1 VLNGAAFRSIG
12 RVRSCSSPACRHPA
26 RRDARTCAL
35 CNAAAFRRWYKR
47 HRKGVLADRRAAADA
62 RSEEQRARDTARAK
76 LATAIRRGTI
86 VRESCR
92 LCNEPDVTAYIADP
106 AEWRKVIWLCRE
118 HRAEE
123 IARLTAPSQEA
134 LLAAKTA
141 CREAALASIAALA
154 KPERARLHAIA
165 ACGPAGL
172 LLTPEAPLYTIR
184 LIRAYEALAAPST

>member
-47 HRKGVLADRRAAADA
+47 HRKDVLADRRAAADA

>member
-12 RVRSCSSPACRHPA
+12 CVRSCSSPACQRPA

-47 HRKGVLADRRAAADA
+47 HRKDVLADRRATADA

-76 LATAIRRGTI
+76 LAMAIRRGTI
-86 VRESCR
+86 VREPCR
-92 LCNEPDVTAYIADP
+92 LCNEPNVTAYIADP
-106 AEWRKVIWLCRE
+106 VEWRKVIWFCRE

-134 LLAAKTA
+134 LLAAQTA

-165 ACGPAGL
+165 AHGPAGL
-172 LLTPEAPLYTIR
+172 LLSPEAPLYTIR